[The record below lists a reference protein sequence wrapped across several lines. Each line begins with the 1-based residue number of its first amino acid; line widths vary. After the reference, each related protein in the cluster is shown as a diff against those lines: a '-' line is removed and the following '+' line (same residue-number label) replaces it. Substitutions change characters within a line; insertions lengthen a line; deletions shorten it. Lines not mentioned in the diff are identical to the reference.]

1 MSDVFASALEG
12 QAIAGL
18 ITNLKGKIA
27 SVRSSRE
34 LESLV
39 LQMQAAYEKRIELL
53 KDSSRLLQNSCEN
66 YKLTIEDY
74 KTAVEG
80 FKGSA
85 DKYRVA
91 AENNKKI
98 AENNFIKGTQY
109 KNDLEKER
117 RILEAERAA
126 NTAMKAELLQ
136 ALSEGVVY
144 KAVAFA
150 ARQALSSEPGVQ
162 ERTSASYKQ
171 TVVREIRKG
180 LELIKTNNGDEM
192 YGFALKYIKW
202 AANQSYLLDVSDELH
217 KSFTYISQE
226 GQNPSPQKIPA
237 PSNF

>member
-1 MSDVFASALEG
+1 MSDAFASALEG
-12 QAIAGL
+12 QAISNL
-18 ITNLKGKIA
+18 ISSLRGQIA
-27 SVRSSRE
+27 RSRNNRD

-39 LQMQAAYEKRIELL
+39 IQMQAAYEKRIELL

-171 TVVREIRKG
+171 TVVKEIQKG
-180 LELIKTNNGDEM
+180 LELIKSNKGEQM
-192 YGFALKYIKW
+192 YRISKEYVKW
-202 AANQSYLLDVSDELH
+202 AASQKYLTDVSEEIN
-217 KSFTYISQE
+217 KSFLYENQE
-226 GQNPSPQKIPA
+226 D
-237 PSNF
+237 NFN

>member
-1 MSDVFASALEG
+1 
-12 QAIAGL
+12 
-18 ITNLKGKIA
+18 
-27 SVRSSRE
+27 
-34 LESLV
+34 
-39 LQMQAAYEKRIELL
+39 MQAAYEKRIELL

-171 TVVREIRKG
+171 TVVKEIQKG
-180 LELIKTNNGDEM
+180 LELIKSNKGEQM
-192 YGFALKYIKW
+192 YRISKEYVKW
-202 AANQSYLLDVSDELH
+202 AASQKYLTDVSEEIN
-217 KSFTYISQE
+217 KSFLYENQE
-226 GQNPSPQKIPA
+226 D
-237 PSNF
+237 NFN

>member
-1 MSDVFASALEG
+1 MSDAFASALEG
-12 QAIAGL
+12 QAISNL
-18 ITNLKGKIA
+18 ISSLRGQIA
-27 SVRSSRE
+27 RSRNNRD

-39 LQMQAAYEKRIELL
+39 IQMQAAYEKRIKLL
-53 KDSSRLLQNSCEN
+53 KESADLFQNACN
-66 YKLTIEDY
+66 DYKLTIEDY

-171 TVVREIRKG
+171 TVVKEIQKG
-180 LELIKTNNGDEM
+180 LELIKSNKGEQM
-192 YGFALKYIKW
+192 YRISKEYVKW
-202 AANQSYLLDVSDELH
+202 AASQKYLTDVSEEIN
-217 KSFTYISQE
+217 KSFLYENQE
-226 GQNPSPQKIPA
+226 D
-237 PSNF
+237 NFN